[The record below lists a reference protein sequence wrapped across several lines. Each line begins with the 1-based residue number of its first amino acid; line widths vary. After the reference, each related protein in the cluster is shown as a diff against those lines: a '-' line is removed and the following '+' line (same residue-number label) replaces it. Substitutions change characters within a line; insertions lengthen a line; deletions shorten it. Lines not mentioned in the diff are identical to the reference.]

1 MLEATVP
8 AELKGKLFTH
18 ALKFEDFQ
26 FPLCSLIWAGYSL
39 PFCPSG
45 QWLHFW
51 ERICAALDAGGR
63 MSGDIFG
70 DKHAFASETDVMTI
84 SEADLRELIRGKNL
98 LIEAFD
104 IENGVRPSGGEI
116 TRWHA
121 FGITVRRPAA
131 GVDA

>member
-1 MLEATVP
+1 
-8 AELKGKLFTH
+8 
-18 ALKFEDFQ
+18 
-26 FPLCSLIWAGYSL
+26 
-39 PFCPSG
+39 
-45 QWLHFW
+45 
-51 ERICAALDAGGR
+51 

-70 DKHAFASETDVMTI
+70 DKHAFASETDVITI